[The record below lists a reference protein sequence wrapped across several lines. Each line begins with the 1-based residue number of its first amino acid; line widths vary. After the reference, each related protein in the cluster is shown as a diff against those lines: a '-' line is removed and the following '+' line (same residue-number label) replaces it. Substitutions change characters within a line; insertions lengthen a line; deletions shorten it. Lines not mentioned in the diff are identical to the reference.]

1 MKTYDLFNHKI
12 YRVVH
17 FEIIKD
23 YIIHLVF
30 EDETEQMI
38 NFEPILSG
46 PVFGPLK
53 DKSLFAQ
60 VKLEKNF
67 ATLEWPNG
75 ADISP
80 EVLYDWPE
88 HEAAIIARRQQETP
102 SKQAATTL

>member
-1 MKTYDLFNHKI
+1 MTTFKLFKTQI

-17 FEIIKD
+17 FEIVND
-23 YIIHLVF
+23 YTIQIMF
-30 EDETEQMI
+30 EDETEQII

-53 DKSLFAQ
+53 DKSLFDK

-67 ATLEWPNG
+67 GTLEWPNG

-102 SKQAATTL
+102 SKQAATTF

>member
-1 MKTYDLFNHKI
+1 MKTYDLFNPKI
-12 YRVVH
+12 YRVIH

-30 EDETEQMI
+30 EDETEQTI

-53 DKSLFAQ
+53 DKTLFAQ

-67 ATLEWPNG
+67 GTLEWPNG
-75 ADISP
+75 ADIAP

-88 HEAAIIARRQQETP
+88 HEAAIISRRQQAVQP
-102 SKQAATTL
+102 F